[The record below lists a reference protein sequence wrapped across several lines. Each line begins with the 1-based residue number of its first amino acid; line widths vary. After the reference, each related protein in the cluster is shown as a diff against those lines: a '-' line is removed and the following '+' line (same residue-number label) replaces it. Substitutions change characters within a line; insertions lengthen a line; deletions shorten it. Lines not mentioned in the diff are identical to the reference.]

1 MKTNE
6 TYDDKSQQAE
16 ERLAEMLNAIEHA
29 GRDSRRRQ
37 QLSDLI
43 DQLAANEATVYQR
56 KKRRL
61 WAIAFSAAACIVLF
75 VTTIVRLTGTTG
87 SIPPIVP
94 LVAKTND
101 SIPETK
107 AVADT
112 IVTPT
117 LHKKTTPAVTIAESI
132 SVEPVPTTEE
142 DSIPTTDTLLRIN
155 EPELLLA
162 ETPEDDE
169 ELQNQI
175 ASITTPITSV
185 GNNENT
191 SPNPQPEPQK
201 KSRRLLRFLR
211 PEASKMDGTMLA
223 INIKL

>member
-6 TYDDKSQQAE
+6 PYDDKSQQAE
-16 ERLAEMLNAIEHA
+16 ERLADMLDAIEHA
-29 GRDSRRRQ
+29 GRDSRRQQ
-37 QLSDLI
+37 QLSSLI
-43 DQLAANEATVYQR
+43 DQLAAEEAAVAHHRNR
-56 KKRRL
+56 KR
-61 WAIAFSAAACIVLF
+61 WTIAFSAAACIVLF

-87 SIPPIVP
+87 SIPPIIP

-107 AVADT
+107 TIADT

-117 LHKKTTPAVTIAESI
+117 LYKNAIPSITIAETI
-132 SVEPVPTTEE
+132 SEEPLPRTEE
-142 DSIPTTDTLLRIN
+142 DTIPTTDTLLRIN
-155 EPELLLA
+155 EPEMLLT
-162 ETPEDDE
+162 ENPEDDE

-175 ASITTPITSV
+175 ASISAPITSV

-191 SPNPQPEPQK
+191 SPNLQPEPQK

>member
-6 TYDDKSQQAE
+6 PYDDKSQQAE

-43 DQLAANEATVYQR
+43 DQLAAKEATTQHQKR
-56 KKRRL
+56 KA
-61 WAIAFSAAACIVLF
+61 WAIAFSAAACIALF
-75 VTTIVRLTGTTG
+75 ITTIVRFTGTTE
-87 SIPPIVP
+87 SIPQVGPIIAD
-94 LVAKTND
+94 LSND

-117 LHKKTTPAVTIAESI
+117 LHKKTTPAVTLAESI

-142 DSIPTTDTLLRIN
+142 DSIPMTDTLPIIN
-155 EPELLLA
+155 EPEMLLT
-162 ETPEDDE
+162 ENPEDDE

-175 ASITTPITSV
+175 ASISAPITSV

-191 SPNPQPEPQK
+191 SPNLQPEPQK